1 MALESLGGRLTVL
14 IIASIA
20 AWMLGAA
27 SSMLADS
34 PLPTV
39 FPDGSYVTLV
49 VISVFS
55 FSFLFFGYPAPLVL
69 FLGGIFAGNHL
80 KLAGGDVYTVLLSVV
95 CIMAA
100 YSSIRLGDALLDDM
114 VGKGNFKRAAKIS
127 LILIAVALAVSLA
140 LDLSGW

>member
-1 MALESLGGRLTVL
+1 MALESFGGRLTIL
-14 IIASIA
+14 IVASMA
-20 AWMLGAA
+20 AWILGIT
-27 SSMLADS
+27 SSMLAEG

-39 FPDGSYVTLV
+39 FPEGSYVTLIV
-49 VISVFS
+49 LSVFS

-80 KLAGGDVYTVLLSVV
+80 KLAGGDAYLVLLSVV

-114 VGKGNFKRAAKIS
+114 IGKGNFKRAAKIS
-127 LILIAVALAVSLA
+127 LILIMVALAVSLA

>member
-20 AWMLGAA
+20 AWILGVA

-39 FPDGSYVTLV
+39 FPENSYVTLLV
-49 VISVFS
+49 LSVFS

-80 KLAGGDVYTVLLSVV
+80 KLAGGDAYIVMLSVV

-114 VGKGNFKRAAKIS
+114 IGKGNFKRAAKIS
-127 LILIAVALAVSLA
+127 LILIAVSLAVSLA

>member
-1 MALESLGGRLTVL
+1 MLESLGCRLTIL
-14 IIASIA
+14 IIASVA
-20 AWMLGAA
+20 AWILGAT

-39 FPDGSYVTLV
+39 FPDGSYATLIV
-49 VISVFS
+49 LSVFS

-80 KLAGGDVYTVLLSVV
+80 KLAGWDAYTVILSVV

-114 VGKGNFKRAAKIS
+114 IGKGNFKRAAKIS
-127 LILIAVALAVSLA
+127 LILIMVALAVSLA